1 MAQFVRRGFRDH
13 ARHALPTLLHDK
25 VEAVLNKAGWCA
37 GSERFTGLCDAGLIK
52 CTDGTTYLMST
63 MTNSPDGGLYTVRL
77 ANLASALFECRDVL
91 E

>member
-1 MAQFVRRGFRDH
+1 M
-13 ARHALPTLLHDK
+13 
-25 VEAVLNKAGWCA
+25 LNKAGWCS

-63 MTNSPDGGLYTVRL
+63 MTNSPDGGLYTVHL
-77 ANLASALFECRDVL
+77 ANLASTLFECRDVL

>member
-1 MAQFVRRGFRDH
+1 MANMSKKDTYLNDTDGRDDGTEPSGH
-13 ARHALPTLLHDK
+13 
-25 VEAVLNKAGWCA
+25 

-77 ANLASALFECRDVL
+77 ANLASTLFECRDVL